1 MIKTSK
7 RFFISPRRV
16 VSINNS
22 IFARQYK
29 SSMKPFVYIAI
40 WVFLLIGI
48 PACQQH
54 TDYPPAMQQ
63 AEKLMDTRPDS
74 ALHQLQGMAD
84 TLTMLPDEA
93 QMYYHLLTIQAKDK
107 QYITHTSDSLINR
120 IVSFY
125 EDSGDKDRLMLAYFY
140 QGSTYRDMND
150 APRALKAFQQA
161 VDLKVPNL
169 DLLAKTYN
177 QMGTLFMY
185 QGLHDEVIRANR
197 KAIELYLLQGKRNK
211 ISYALRDIAR
221 MYDIK
226 EEKDSASYYYK
237 EACQTA
243 LADGDSARY
252 YGIWGELGGFYY
264 KTGNIDEAKQILK
277 QAELSTYIRNKS
289 HIYSTLGNLY
299 NELQIWDS
307 VYFYKTKVLEIGS
320 IDKVYNSY
328 IELAKL
334 ESRKRKHQETNYYLN
349 KAIELSDSILYLTQ
363 TEAIAKINSLY
374 NYQHTEEENTQ
385 LELKQ
390 EKQKYWNLVFCAS
403 SVCILILTGTF
414 ILYQKRKKENLLS
427 RIEEKRKQDEQKYN
441 SSLEAIRNNQQKI
454 AKLEESLKEKKTE
467 NNQLQQKLAEIEK
480 EKLKAQNEVIK
491 QWNEEQ
497 KLRLAAFRESEIYRE
512 LLQASKDET
521 FNMTPIKHPNK
532 WMAIQENINS
542 IYPGFTERLCKLCP
556 SLSDKDLQVCYLTK
570 MGMSPSDISRVLQ
583 QSRQAI
589 TNTRKRIMQKMGSL
603 MAEKSNFDDF
613 IEEF

>member
-1 MIKTSK
+1 MKMKLFFYISSLILLTCFSACK
-7 RFFISPRRV
+7 RS
-16 VSINNS
+16 
-22 IFARQYK
+22 A
-29 SSMKPFVYIAI
+29 
-40 WVFLLIGI
+40 
-48 PACQQH
+48 
-54 TDYPPAMQQ
+54 YPLAMQQ
-63 AEKLMDTRPDS
+63 AEELMNTRPDS
-74 ALHQLQGMAD
+74 ALHILEGMAD
-84 TLTMLPDEA
+84 SLAMLSDEA

-120 IVSFY
+120 IVSFF
-125 EDSGDKDRLMLAYFY
+125 EDYGDKGRLMMAYFY

-161 VDLKVPNL
+161 VDLNVPNL

-185 QGLHDEVIRANR
+185 QGLHDEVIRVNR
-197 KAIELYLLQGKRNK
+197 KAIELYLSQGKRNK
-211 ISYALRDIAR
+211 ISYAQRDIAR
-221 MYDIK
+221 MYSAK
-226 EEKDSASYYYK
+226 KMADSALYYYK
-237 EACQTA
+237 EACNTA
-243 LADGDSARY
+243 LMDGDSIRY
-252 YGIWGELGGFYY
+252 YGIWGELGGYY
-264 KTGNIDEAKQILK
+264 YEIGKIDEAKQILK
-277 QAELSTYIRNKS
+277 QTELSTYIRNKS
-289 HIYSTLGNLY
+289 HIYSILGNLY
-299 NELQIWDS
+299 HHTQEWDS
-307 VYFYKTKVLEIGS
+307 AYYYNLKVLEVGNIN
-320 IDKVYNSY
+320 KVYSSY
-328 IELAKL
+328 TILAKL
-334 ESRKRKHQETNYYLN
+334 ESKKRDYQKANFYLQ
-349 KAIELSDSILYLTQ
+349 KAIETSDSLQRITQ
-363 TEAIAKINSLY
+363 TEAIAKIDALY
-374 NYQHTEEENTQ
+374 NYQHTEKENAK
-385 LELKQ
+385 LELEK
-390 EKQKYWNLVFCAS
+390 EKQRYWNLIFCTS
-403 SVCILILTGTF
+403 SVCIIILSGTF

>member
-7 RFFISPRRV
+7 RFFISPWRA

-29 SSMKPFVYIAI
+29 SSMKPFAYIAI

-84 TLTMLPDEA
+84 NLAMLSDEA

-125 EDSGDKDRLMLAYFY
+125 EDYGDKDRLMLAYFY

-161 VDLKVPNL
+161 VDLNIPNL

-185 QGLHDEVIRANR
+185 QGLHDEVIRVNR
-197 KAIELYLLQGKRNK
+197 KAIELYLSQGKRNK

-427 RIEEKRKQDEQKYN
+427 RIEEKRIQDKQKYN
-441 SSLEAIRNNQQKI
+441 SSLEAIRDNQQKI
-454 AKLEESLKEKKTE
+454 SELEELLKNKETE
-467 NNQLQQKLAEIEK
+467 NNQLQQKLAKIQK
-480 EKLKAQNEVIK
+480 EKLKAQNEAIK

-497 KLRLAAFRESEIYRE
+497 KLRLAAFKESEIYQE

-521 FNMTPIKHPNK
+521 FNMTPMKHPNK
-532 WMAIQENINS
+532 WMVIQENIDS
-542 IYPGFTERLCKLCP
+542 IYPDFTERLCKLCP
-556 SLSDKDLQVCYLTK
+556 SLSEKDLQVCYLTK
-570 MGMSPSDISRVLQ
+570 IGMSPSDISRVLQ
-583 QSRQAI
+583 QTRQAI

-603 MAEKSNFDDF
+603 TVGMSNFDDF
-613 IEEF
+613 IEKF

>member
-1 MIKTSK
+1 
-7 RFFISPRRV
+7 
-16 VSINNS
+16 
-22 IFARQYK
+22 
-29 SSMKPFVYIAI
+29 MKPFVYIAI

-63 AEKLMDTRPDS
+63 AETLMDTRPDS

-125 EDSGDKDRLMLAYFY
+125 EDYGDKDRLMLAYFY
-140 QGSTYRDMND
+140 QGRVYRDMND
-150 APRALKAFQQA
+150 APRALNAFQQA
-161 VDLKVPNL
+161 LDLNTPKL
-169 DLLAKTYN
+169 DLLAKTYS
-177 QMGTLFMY
+177 QMGYLFMY
-185 QGLHDEVIRANR
+185 QGLHDEVIRMNR
-197 KAIELYLLQGKRNK
+197 KAIELYLSQGKRNK

-226 EEKDSASYYYK
+226 KEKDSALYYYK
-237 EACQTA
+237 EACHTA
-243 LADGDSARY
+243 LMDGDSSRY

-264 KTGNIDEAKQILK
+264 KVGDIDKAKQILK
-277 QAELSTYIRNKS
+277 QTEFSKYIRNKS
-289 HIYSTLGNLY
+289 HIHSILGNLY
-299 NELQIWDS
+299 HHTQEWDS
-307 VYFYKTKVLEIGS
+307 AYYYNLKVLEVGDIN
-320 IDKVYNSY
+320 KVYSSY
-328 IELAKL
+328 TILAKL
-334 ESRKRKHQETNYYLN
+334 ESKKRDYQKANFYLQ
-349 KAIELSDSILYLTQ
+349 KAIETSDSLQRITQ
-363 TEAIAKINSLY
+363 IEAIAKIDALY
-374 NYQHTEEENTQ
+374 NYQHTEKENAK
-385 LELKQ
+385 LELEK
-390 EKQKYWNLVFCAS
+390 EKQRYWNLIFCTS
-403 SVCILILTGTF
+403 SVCIIILSGTF

-427 RIEEKRKQDEQKYN
+427 RIEEKRKQDEQIYN

-454 AKLEESLKEKKTE
+454 ANLEESLKEKKTE

>member
-1 MIKTSK
+1 
-7 RFFISPRRV
+7 
-16 VSINNS
+16 
-22 IFARQYK
+22 
-29 SSMKPFVYIAI
+29 MKPFVYIAI

-48 PACQQH
+48 PACQRH
-54 TDYPPAMQQ
+54 TDYPPAIQQ

-84 TLTMLPDEA
+84 TLAMLSDEA

-125 EDSGDKDRLMLAYFY
+125 EDYGDKDRLMMAYFY
-140 QGSTYRDMND
+140 QGRVYRDMND
-150 APRALKAFQQA
+150 APRALNAFQQA
-161 VDLKVPNL
+161 LDLNTPKL
-169 DLLAKTYN
+169 DLLAKTYS
-177 QMGTLFMY
+177 QMGYLFMY
-185 QGLHDEVIRANR
+185 QGLHDEVIQVNR
-197 KAIELYLLQGKRNK
+197 KAIELYLSQGKRNK

-221 MYDIK
+221 MYSVK
-226 EEKDSASYYYK
+226 NMQDSALYYYK
-237 EACQTA
+237 EACQTT
-243 LADGDSARY
+243 LTDRDSTRY
-252 YGIWGELGGFYY
+252 YGILGELGGYYY
-264 KTGNIDEAKQILK
+264 KLGRFDEAQKTLSKAEKKSEQNNKAHIYINLGNIYEKKQKWDSAYHYYKKVL
-277 QAELSTYIRNKS
+277 
-289 HIYSTLGNLY
+289 TLGDIYQKCYTYYDLG
-299 NELQIWDS
+299 WM
-307 VYFYKTKVLEIGS
+307 
-320 IDKVYNSY
+320 
-328 IELAKL
+328 
-334 ESRKRKHQETNYYLN
+334 ESRKGNHS
-349 KAIELSDSILYLTQ
+349 KAMEYMKQYVLLKDSIDYMKE
-363 TEAIAKINSLY
+363 TETVAKINALY
-374 NYQHTEEENTQ
+374 NYQHTEEENAK
-385 LELKQ
+385 LELEK
-390 EKQKYWNLVFCAS
+390 EKQRYWNLIFCTS
-403 SVCILILTGTF
+403 SVCIIILSGTF

-427 RIEEKRKQDEQKYN
+427 RIEEKRKQEEQKYN

-497 KLRLAAFRESEIYRE
+497 KLRLAAFKESEIYRE